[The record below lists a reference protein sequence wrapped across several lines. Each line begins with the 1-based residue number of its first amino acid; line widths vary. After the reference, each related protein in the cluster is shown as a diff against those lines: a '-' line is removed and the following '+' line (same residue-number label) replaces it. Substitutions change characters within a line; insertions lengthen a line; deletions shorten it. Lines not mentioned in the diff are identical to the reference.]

1 VCSNNPLE
9 WTRESSTVKANSMS
23 HKSLALLA
31 TLLFATLGVA
41 VESPASTY
49 EGVYFYNFENAHFT
63 PKGETKCWAL
73 KGDMS
78 SAELPGKNG
87 SAPWGTATVVLRG
100 VLSQPGRFGNLGA
113 CTRLFTVLEVVEV
126 RDRTQR

>member
-1 VCSNNPLE
+1 
-9 WTRESSTVKANSMS
+9 MS
-23 HKSLALLA
+23 HKTLALLA
-31 TLLFATLGVA
+31 TVLVA
-41 VESPASTY
+41 ALSVAGESPAATY
-49 EGVYFYNFENAHFT
+49 EGLYFYNFENAHFT

-87 SAPWGTATVVLRG
+87 GASWGTAYVLVRG

-113 CTRLFTVLEVVEV
+113 CTRMLTVLEVIEV

>member
-1 VCSNNPLE
+1 
-9 WTRESSTVKANSMS
+9 MS
-23 HKSLALLA
+23 CKSLTLLVA
-31 TLLFATLGVA
+31 LLFAALSVVGGT
-41 VESPASTY
+41 PASTY

-87 SAPWGTATVVLRG
+87 AAPWGTAIVVVRG
-100 VLSQPGRFGNLGA
+100 VLSEAGRFGNLGA
-113 CTRLFTVLEVVEV
+113 CTRLLTVLEVVEV
-126 RDRTQR
+126 RERTQR